1 MLRIISDQDAL
12 TNKIE
17 NSLLPLGFLN
27 EYYVALQ
34 VTGNK
39 IDPRSIISAKA

>member
-34 VTGNK
+34 VTNK